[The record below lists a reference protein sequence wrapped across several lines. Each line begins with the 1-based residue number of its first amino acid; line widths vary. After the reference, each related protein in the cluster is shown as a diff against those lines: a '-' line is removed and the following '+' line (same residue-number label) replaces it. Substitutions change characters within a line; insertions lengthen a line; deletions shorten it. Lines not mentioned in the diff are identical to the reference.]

1 MQGKKISDTMEHFF
15 LDNTITCLINK
26 ASVCAFHS
34 PNQVVVDDLLPLMVG
49 VGGFKFVPLTATVY
63 LLPALLGLGLDIL
76 RARVVLQ
83 KTYAIAILQYIK
95 IVQSAI
101 KTKSLGQYFVHSNCR

>member
-1 MQGKKISDTMEHFF
+1 MQGKKISDTTEHFF

-26 ASVCAFHS
+26 ASICAFHS

-49 VGGFKFVPLTATVY
+49 VGVFKLVPLAATVY

-76 RARVVLQ
+76 RARVVLH
-83 KTYAIAILQYIK
+83 KLKKIAENLCNFYSSK
-95 IVQSAI
+95 H
-101 KTKSLGQYFVHSNCR
+101 KNCTIGH